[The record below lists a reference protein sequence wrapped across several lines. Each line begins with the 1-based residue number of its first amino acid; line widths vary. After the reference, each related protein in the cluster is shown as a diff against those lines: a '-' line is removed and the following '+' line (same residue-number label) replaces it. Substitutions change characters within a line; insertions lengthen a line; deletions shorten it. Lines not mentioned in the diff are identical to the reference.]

1 MDIIRKILF
10 IFLIALSMQ
19 NVTFAESQYVTAEG
33 EYRLGDRDTRES
45 AKQFALAEAKRRIT
59 ERAGVFVQ
67 SYTEMHDFQ
76 ITIDQAKM
84 VSAAIIKIIEEKV
97 DYYENGTICR
107 AIVTAI
113 IDEEKLHDIL
123 QQEQAFV
130 QNLIF
135 LNGNQPSY
143 WIGGFC
149 EDQKN
154 WKWITGENFT
164 YTNWNPGEPN
174 HGADDENKIMMYRAS
189 VLGQWN
195 DISAN
200 GNSDYTSYRLSSF
213 GFVCEWDNV
222 ENSNSSTKNSK
233 SIDGYEEFDGHY
245 YKFFDETSNWDQAK
259 KRCEKLGG
267 HLVTIT
273 SKEEQALVQSML
285 FSKAM
290 RSYYWAGGHRDKNG
304 NWKWITGEPFI
315 YTNWSYGE
323 PNNKDNVENA
333 MMLWR
338 NVGSWNDI
346 ADNGSDNPSFGVEN
360 FGFICEWESAKNIKK

>member
-1 MDIIRKILF
+1 M
-10 IFLIALSMQ
+10 
-19 NVTFAESQYVTAEG
+19 
-33 EYRLGDRDTRES
+33 
-45 AKQFALAEAKRRIT
+45 
-59 ERAGVFVQ
+59 
-67 SYTEMHDFQ
+67 
-76 ITIDQAKM
+76 
-84 VSAAIIKIIEEKV
+84 
-97 DYYENGTICR
+97 
-107 AIVTAI
+107 
-113 IDEEKLHDIL
+113 
-123 QQEQAFV
+123 
-130 QNLIF
+130 
-135 LNGNQPSY
+135 
-143 WIGGFC
+143 
-149 EDQKN
+149 
-154 WKWITGENFT
+154 TGENFT

-222 ENSNSSTKNSK
+222 ESQNSSTKNSK

-315 YTNWSYGE
+315 YTN
-323 PNNKDNVENA
+323 
-333 MMLWR
+333 
-338 NVGSWNDI
+338 
-346 ADNGSDNPSFGVEN
+346 
-360 FGFICEWESAKNIKK
+360 